1 MTNQARHNQVVKND
15 VEANNRYES
24 ANSWWSC
31 FIGRIRTRESGF
43 FMPKIQARVLH
54 VGWVERSHPYISV
67 FYKGFF

>member
-31 FIGRIRTRESGF
+31 FKDRICENESGF
-43 FMPKIQARVLH
+43 FMPVI
-54 VGWVERSHPYISV
+54 
-67 FYKGFF
+67 

>member
-31 FIGRIRTRESGF
+31 FIGRIHARESGF
-43 FMPKIQARVLH
+43 LCLKFRHRDYM
-54 VGWVERSHPYISV
+54 
-67 FYKGFF
+67 